1 MKEFYHR
8 SFQLCY
14 CAIALL
20 FIFSCK
26 KDSAIKTASSVSI
39 YQIAVEDPT
48 NFSFLKTAIK
58 KAGLVKKLSGEGA
71 YTIFA
76 PTNTA
81 FKNAGFADTIAV
93 QNADSAMLSQML
105 SYHLLDQ
112 KQTMS
117 ALPVGA
123 SKLTTLTGK
132 SLSVSK
138 SSTGV
143 ITINGA
149 IITSMDHAASNG
161 ILHVV
166 NRVLAPPVADIAT
179 MVNTNGNLT
188 YLAAA
193 ITRASQG
200 STNFSQLLSGTAPYT
215 FFAPT
220 NSAFVSAGYATVAAV
235 TAADP
240 NVLAALLNYHLV
252 SGQTLSPEFADSS
265 SVASLKT
272 NALYFNQPST
282 GSTTVNGVLFNGSNA
297 NNLAT
302 NGVVHILTKVLV
314 PPTLTLNQTITAN
327 TSLTFLAAAIIRAS
341 QGSTNYT
348 QLLSGTTPYTIFA
361 PTDAAFKT
369 AGFATI
375 AAVTASD
382 PAVLAT
388 LLNSQ
393 LITNRKFST
402 TFADGNTTQSLANST
417 LTFSTVGGFK
427 VKGAGNTALSNL
439 SPTDNLTTNG
449 VLHVSDQVL
458 KP

>member
-1 MKEFYHR
+1 MKELYYR
-8 SFQLCY
+8 SFPLCF
-14 CAIALL
+14 CTIALL
-20 FIFSCK
+20 FLFSCK
-26 KDSAIKTASSVSI
+26 KDTAIKTSSSVSI

-93 QNADSAMLSQML
+93 QNADSALLNQML

-112 KQTMS
+112 KQAMS
-117 ALPVGA
+117 ALPLGA

-138 SSTGV
+138 SSNLI
-143 ITINGA
+143 ITVNGA
-149 IITSMDHAASNG
+149 IITSKDHEATNG

-166 NRVLAPPVADIAT
+166 NRVLGPPMVDIAT
-179 MVNTNGNLT
+179 IVSTNSNLT
-188 YLAAA
+188 YVAAA

-200 STNFSQLLSGTAPYT
+200 STNFSQLLSGTSPYT

-220 NSAFVSAGYATVAAV
+220 NSAFVSAGYTTVAAV

-240 NVLAALLNYHLV
+240 NMLAALLNYHLV
-252 SGQTLSPEFADSS
+252 PGQTLSPDFGDSS

-272 NALYFNQPST
+272 NALYFNQPSV
-282 GSTTVNGVLFNGSNA
+282 GNTTVNGVLFNGSNA

-302 NGVVHILTKVLV
+302 NGVVHILSKVLV
-314 PPTLTLNQTITAN
+314 PPTLTLNQTITGN

-348 QLLSGTTPYTIFA
+348 QLLSGAAAYTIFA

-375 AAVTASD
+375 TAVSTAD
-382 PAVLAT
+382 PAALAS
-388 LLNSQ
+388 LLNNQ
-393 LITNRKFST
+393 LATNRKFST
-402 TFADGNTTQSLANST
+402 IFAEGSTAQSLANST
-417 LTFSTVGGFK
+417 LTFSIVSGFK

-439 SPTDNLTTNG
+439 APIDVLAING

-458 KP
+458 K

>member
-26 KDSAIKTASSVSI
+26 KDSAIKTASFVSI

-272 NALYFNQPST
+272 NALYST
-282 GSTTVNGVLFNGSNA
+282 SHLR
-297 NNLAT
+297 
-302 NGVVHILTKVLV
+302 
-314 PPTLTLNQTITAN
+314 
-327 TSLTFLAAAIIRAS
+327 AAPR
-341 QGSTNYT
+341 
-348 QLLSGTTPYTIFA
+348 
-361 PTDAAFKT
+361 
-369 AGFATI
+369 
-375 AAVTASD
+375 
-382 PAVLAT
+382 
-388 LLNSQ
+388 
-393 LITNRKFST
+393 
-402 TFADGNTTQSLANST
+402 
-417 LTFSTVGGFK
+417 
-427 VKGAGNTALSNL
+427 
-439 SPTDNLTTNG
+439 
-449 VLHVSDQVL
+449 
-458 KP
+458 